1 MLSGEMPTSDDD
13 FLPAVI
19 GILARLQATT
29 EEHGRPMLAFLL
41 DLAKAE
47 AEDELRT
54 AHMEDDLRSALK
66 ETSSIATWKA
76 ANRPDLPAQYSG

>member
-1 MLSGEMPTSDDD
+1 MDKSDDD

-19 GILARLQATT
+19 GILDRLQVTT
-29 EEHGRPMLAFLL
+29 AQHGRPMLAFLL

-54 AHMEDDLRSALK
+54 DSLELELRSALK
-66 ETSSIATWKA
+66 QTSSTASWRSADGGIAA
-76 ANRPDLPAQYSG
+76 RPA

>member
-1 MLSGEMPTSDDD
+1 MHKTDDD

-19 GILARLQATT
+19 GILGRLQVTT
-29 EEHGRPMLAFLL
+29 AQHGRPMLAFLL

-54 AHMEDDLRSALK
+54 ANMEQELRSALK
-66 ETSSIATWKA
+66 ETSSAASWKSAGADGFA
-76 ANRPDLPAQYSG
+76 ARPT

>member
-1 MLSGEMPTSDDD
+1 MDKSDDD

-19 GILARLQATT
+19 GILDRLQVTT
-29 EEHGRPMLAFLL
+29 AQHGRPMLAFLL

-54 AHMEDDLRSALK
+54 DSLEQELRSALK
-66 ETSSIATWKA
+66 QTSSTASWRSA
-76 ANRPDLPAQYSG
+76 AEGFGARPA